1 MPRPKRATSDDDN
14 VVYLPPPAT
23 TIEGRN
29 DQLIAAAFDL
39 VERRLRDGSASAQE
53 TVHFLRMG
61 TNNQKLV
68 EEKLRRENLV
78 MEARIEE
85 MKSRSSG
92 EELMGKALAAFRG
105 YSGQDPIDPEADEY
119 EHENLY

>member
-1 MPRPKRATSDDDN
+1 MPPRRKPTTSDDN
-14 VVYLPPPAT
+14 VIDLPPPAT

-39 VERRLRDGSASAQE
+39 VERRLHDGSASAQE

-61 TNNQKLV
+61 TNNQKLL

-78 MEARIEE
+78 MEARVEE

-105 YSGQDPIDPEADEY
+105 YSGQEAIEEEDDY
-119 EHENLY
+119 A

>member
-1 MPRPKRATSDDDN
+1 MPPRRKGNSSDDEPID
-14 VVYLPPPAT
+14 LPPPAT

-39 VERRLRDGSASAQE
+39 VERRLHDGTASAQE

-61 TNNQKLV
+61 TTDRKLQ

-78 MEARIEE
+78 LEVRAKELE
-85 MKSRSSG
+85 SRSSG
-92 EELMGKALAAFRG
+92 EELLSEALRAFRG
-105 YSGQDPIDPEADEY
+105 YSGQEESLDETG
-119 EHENLY
+119 EENAQLY